1 MPSLTR
7 LLWKCRS
14 VYTLNA
20 ALVVAIF
27 VIFVFTIGMNDTF
40 TLPTHQAA
48 VTDLNKVKRDFDS
61 VKELQS
67 ETVQISHQ
75 EDDSKPLNGFSLDI
89 NSRMEVRTYVCNSY
103 SELHRV

>member
-40 TLPTHQAA
+40 TLPTHQTA

-75 EDDSKPLNGFSLDI
+75 EDDSNPLNGFNLDI
-89 NSRMEVRTYVCNSY
+89 NSRMEVRTYVTATVNYVHC
-103 SELHRV
+103 V